1 MQVFSISPSGA
12 VLLIDGVILSVRK
25 VQIHKQQVRVLRR
38 HRWMFLYRLI
48 LAKHM
53 WLKAVE
59 AMLHRFRQIQYY
71 LLMFLNLLHRV
82 DLRLLVARL
91 LTLMVLMS
99 DCQPFRYLHLV
110 PSRPSSSRLL
120 RMCK

>member
-1 MQVFSISPSGA
+1 MQVFSISRSGT
-12 VLLIDGVILSVRK
+12 VLLINGVILSVRK

-38 HRWMFLYRLI
+38 HRWMLLYRLI

-71 LLMFLNLLHRV
+71 LLMFLNLLRRV
-82 DLRLLVARL
+82 VLHFHVVES
-91 LTLMVLMS
+91 LTSMVLMS
-99 DCQPFRYLHLV
+99 A
-110 PSRPSSSRLL
+110 
-120 RMCK
+120 